1 MMQHVQRTV
10 SPDGTERWGDLR
22 AIPSFDAAARSS
34 ELLPSGRLPYETALD
49 LTDFITQ
56 TAAQTGQP
64 EPAPQGQTGQP
75 EPAPRDQQRQ
85 APPASRD
92 QATEPVPARSDNPT
106 VENSLPAAEEPEHS
120 LDLARIGWSITTIAF
135 LIAMV
140 VLALRGDIGY
150 AGVTLAVAVAA
161 AINLF

>member
-1 MMQHVQRTV
+1 MQHVQRTV

-22 AIPSFDAAARSS
+22 AIPSFDAAFRSS

-49 LTDFITQ
+49 LTDFVTQ
-56 TAAQTGQP
+56 TAA
-64 EPAPQGQTGQP
+64 QTGQP

-85 APPASRD
+85 APPAARD

-150 AGVTLAVAVAA
+150 AGVTLAVAIAA